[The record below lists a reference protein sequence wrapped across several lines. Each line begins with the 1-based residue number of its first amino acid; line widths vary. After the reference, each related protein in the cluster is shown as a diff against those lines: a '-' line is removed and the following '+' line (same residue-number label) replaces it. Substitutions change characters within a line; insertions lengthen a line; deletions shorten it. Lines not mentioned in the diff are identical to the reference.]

1 MEKVADAHL
10 HVDEM
15 EYHHS
20 SGGAACGE
28 SQVGRVEGQLHHG
41 AVRIG
46 VRTGMMRF
54 LWEEKDIVSELGANL
69 DESGLF

>member
-1 MEKVADAHL
+1 MDKVADAHL

-41 AVRIG
+41 AVRTG
-46 VRTGMMRF
+46 SCALGDDAFPLWTKRTSFRT
-54 LWEEKDIVSELGANL
+54 LLGR
-69 DESGLF
+69 EP

>member
-20 SGGAACGE
+20 SGGTACGE

-41 AVRIG
+41 AVR
-46 VRTGMMRF
+46 TGSSALGDDAFSHLPKRASFQTF
-54 LWEEKDIVSELGANL
+54 LGREP
-69 DESGLF
+69 

>member
-41 AVRIG
+41 AVQDR
-46 VRTGMMRF
+46 VVWDDAFSLWMKRTSFRT
-54 LWEEKDIVSELGANL
+54 LLGR
-69 DESGLF
+69 EP

>member
-41 AVRIG
+41 AD
-46 VRTGMMRF
+46 RTG
-54 LWEEKDIVSELGANL
+54 
-69 DESGLF
+69 